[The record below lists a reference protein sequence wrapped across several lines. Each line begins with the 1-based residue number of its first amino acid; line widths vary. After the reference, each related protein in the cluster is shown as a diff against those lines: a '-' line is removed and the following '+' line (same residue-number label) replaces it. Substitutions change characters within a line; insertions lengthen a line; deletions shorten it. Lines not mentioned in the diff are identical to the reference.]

1 MRKRIV
7 FLLPH
12 PVHASFYKAVIIH
25 MSNKNHE
32 IMSTGSSVSQI
43 CIQIL
48 PFPLI
53 NGASSLRC
61 LMYCKPHPHDL

>member
-12 PVHASFYKAVIIH
+12 PVHASFYKAIIIH
-25 MSNKNHE
+25 LSNKNRE

-48 PFPLI
+48 SFPLI
-53 NGASSLRC
+53 NGASSLGC
-61 LMYCKPHPHDL
+61 LMYCKPHLPDL